1 MVYFSERVLEG
12 FIEIPDAFQG
22 GDLNPIDNMAN
33 FAMWTQPQ
41 YNGYPMTQGHA
52 LQNCEQTSGE
62 TNDIATGEGTSDNLE
77 TATSIEKETE
87 EVSDYDSELLN
98 E

>member
-1 MVYFSERVLEG
+1 M
-12 FIEIPDAFQG
+12 P
-22 GDLNPIDNMAN
+22 
-33 FAMWTQPQ
+33 
-41 YNGYPMTQGHA
+41 QGHA

>member
-1 MVYFSERVLEG
+1 
-12 FIEIPDAFQG
+12 
-22 GDLNPIDNMAN
+22 
-33 FAMWTQPQ
+33 
-41 YNGYPMTQGHA
+41 MTQGHA

-62 TNDIATGEGTSDNLE
+62 TNDMGTGEGTTDNLE
-77 TATSIEKETE
+77 TATTIDKETE